1 MKNFRNQNEEKLCKW
16 IKKGITRRNREKHAV
31 LAEMEEEEQDVICI
45 DDVIGKELPWHAVRK
60 AREQELKYLG
70 DH

>member
-1 MKNFRNQNEEKLCKW
+1 MQVDQERHHK
-16 IKKGITRRNREKHAV
+16 THREKHAV

-60 AREQELKYLG
+60 ARERELKYLR